1 MQAEMF
7 PQGMSELVPWAAK
20 MAPSS
25 MLTKVLN
32 LLLSAVKHQN
42 TATLAVWRSGW
53 TLESVSSSAGT
64 P

>member
-32 LLLSAVKHQN
+32 LLFFKRREASKHCD
-42 TATLAVWRSGW
+42 TGSLALW
-53 TLESVSSSAGT
+53 LD